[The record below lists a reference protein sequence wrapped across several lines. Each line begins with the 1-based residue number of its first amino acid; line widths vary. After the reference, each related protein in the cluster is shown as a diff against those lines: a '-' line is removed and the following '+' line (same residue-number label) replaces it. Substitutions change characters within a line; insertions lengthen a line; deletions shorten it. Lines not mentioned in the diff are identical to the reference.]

1 MQTTCKALSAAYV
14 AACVVCGLFYLIVGF
29 GKAIVG
35 QYALVLLAA
44 TIVLTVSLIRNHGRV
59 SGLAKTIIVMI
70 IISQMPIMAC
80 WVIWYPGVRVL
91 ALLIHS
97 AFCILGI
104 GCLVLAQVTQT
115 DPASQQQI

>member
-1 MQTTCKALSAAYV
+1 MRTTCKALSAAYV

-35 QYALVLLAA
+35 QYALILLAA
-44 TIVLTVSLIRNHGRV
+44 TVILTFSLIRNRGNA
-59 SGLAKTIIVMI
+59 SGLAKAIIAMI
-70 IISQMPIMAC
+70 IASQAPIMFC

-97 AFCILGI
+97 AFCFLGI
-104 GCLVLAQVTQT
+104 GCLVLAQITQT
-115 DPASQQQI
+115 SPASQQQA

>member
-44 TIVLTVSLIRNHGRV
+44 TIVLTVSLIRNHGRA